1 MGRPTERF
9 FAELGK
15 RGHVPGLEPFSGS
28 VLFELKHGEHTERY
42 FLTITKGV
50 ISVAREGVNP
60 DCTLRTDASSFDAIA
75 AGKLNAMQAV
85 LRDLVDIE
93 GQGILL
99 AALQRLL
106 PEGPAASTEPAGY
119 ARRQP

>member
-1 MGRPTERF
+1 MGRPTEHF
-9 FAELGK
+9 FAELSEQG
-15 RGHVPGLEPFSGS
+15 RVPGLEPFSGS

-50 ISVAREGVNP
+50 MSVARQGADP

-75 AGKLNAMQAV
+75 AGELNAMQAV
-85 LRDLVDIE
+85 LRGLVDIE

-106 PEGPAASTEPAGY
+106 PAGTAASTEPAGY
-119 ARRQP
+119 ARRRS